1 MGSVGLSWAQ
11 ESGVS
16 LCTEEQRS
24 PGGWRGRQALAS
36 REGHSWKG
44 NSLEHR
50 YRGGNRVG
58 YTFWT
63 LCRAWGDGGRGRRG
77 GMLEMGLEK
86 LSSSQGSE
94 HQLSGSTLRA
104 KPFIPVSP
112 APGCCRPEVCGRTGL
127 FHRGILDESF
137 PALDLALLLLM
148 VGLKVT

>member
-24 PGGWRGRQALAS
+24 PGGWRSRQALAS

-63 LCRAWGDGGRGRRG
+63 LCKAWGDGSRGRRG

-86 LSSSQGSE
+86 LGSSQGSK

-112 APGCCRPEVCGRTGL
+112 APGCCPPGGL
-127 FHRGILDESF
+127 WTDWTLPSW
-137 PALDLALLLLM
+137 DLGQVLSCS
-148 VGLKVT
+148 GP

>member
-1 MGSVGLSWAQ
+1 
-11 ESGVS
+11 
-16 LCTEEQRS
+16 
-24 PGGWRGRQALAS
+24 
-36 REGHSWKG
+36 
-44 NSLEHR
+44 
-50 YRGGNRVG
+50 
-58 YTFWT
+58 
-63 LCRAWGDGGRGRRG
+63 
-77 GMLEMGLEK
+77 MLEMGLEK

>member
-24 PGGWRGRQALAS
+24 PGGWRSRQALAS

-58 YTFWT
+58 YTSWT
-63 LCRAWGDGGRGRRG
+63 LCKAWVMEAEGG
-77 GMLEMGLEK
+77 E
-86 LSSSQGSE
+86 
-94 HQLSGSTLRA
+94 
-104 KPFIPVSP
+104 V
-112 APGCCRPEVCGRTGL
+112 GCWRWGWRSWAAHKGPNT
-127 FHRGILDESF
+127 S
-137 PALDLALLLLM
+137 
-148 VGLKVT
+148 